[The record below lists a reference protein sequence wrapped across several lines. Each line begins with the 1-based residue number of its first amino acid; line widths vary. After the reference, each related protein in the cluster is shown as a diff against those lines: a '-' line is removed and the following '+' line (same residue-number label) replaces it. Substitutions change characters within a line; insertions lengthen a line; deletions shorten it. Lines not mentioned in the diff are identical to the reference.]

1 MWNFIE
7 ASFASSRL
15 WFDGPLEVPML
26 GEQVV
31 MRVSHANRL
40 MKPRAV
46 SATSRHPSSSCSCL
60 VTVVIASPSTL
71 QARSTQLANPRMH
84 FQLPT
89 AQLRVALAP
98 RRGARR
104 SSRPGTP
111 RDCCHHQLS
120 SDVNAP

>member
-15 WFDGPLEVPML
+15 WSDGAFEVPML
-26 GEQVV
+26 RDLFLLGDG
-31 MRVSHANRL
+31 RHRL
-40 MKPRAV
+40 PLYVA
-46 SATSRHPSSSCSCL
+46 SREH
-60 VTVVIASPSTL
+60 T
-71 QARSTQLANPRMH
+71 LANPRMH

-89 AQLRVALAP
+89 AQLRVVLAP

-111 RDCCHHQLS
+111 RACCHHQLS

>member
-15 WFDGPLEVPML
+15 WSDGAFEVPML
-26 GEQVV
+26 REQVV

-40 MKPRAV
+40 MKLRAV

-71 QARSTQLANPRMH
+71 QARSTH
-84 FQLPT
+84 SPT
-89 AQLRVALAP
+89 Q
-98 RRGARR
+98 GCTS
-104 SSRPGTP
+104 SSRPRNSGSP
-111 RDCCHHQLS
+111 SPHVEVPVVHHARAHRELAAITS
-120 SDVNAP
+120 